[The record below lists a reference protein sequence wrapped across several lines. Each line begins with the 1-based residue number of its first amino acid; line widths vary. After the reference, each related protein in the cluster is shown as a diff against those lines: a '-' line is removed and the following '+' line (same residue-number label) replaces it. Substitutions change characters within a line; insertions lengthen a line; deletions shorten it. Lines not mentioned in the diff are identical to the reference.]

1 MAKINWVFQDESG
14 TNLNR
19 YIATNVATGEE
30 ITFDLSSGGNI
41 TIIGTPLNAEKLNS
55 LINAINDIGDDYFS
69 KEGGT
74 INGDITLQDGK
85 YIKDIT
91 NSKGITFGYD
101 GEYDEHR
108 ICYGNYGSTS
118 ITKQNELSTIG
129 NENGIVRTL
138 FEGNSLKITNN
149 NIGKVKTTYD
159 LPSLKN
165 GDLIRIYCSGGIS
178 SSSDFNRLYNNGVI
192 EIKVSINDL
201 VDNSVARGSGSF
213 YTITNSIIGA
223 DINVYYEAREI
234 QLYMNNLS
242 TPEPDATQVYFYKI
256 ELIRYPNTYL

>member
-30 ITFDLSSGGNI
+30 ITFDLSRGGNI

-74 INGDITLQDGK
+74 INGDIALQNGK
-85 YIKDIT
+85 YIKDID
-91 NSKGITFGYD
+91 SAKGITFGYD

-118 ITKQNELSTIG
+118 ITQQYELSTIG
-129 NENGIVRTL
+129 NENGIVKTL
-138 FEGNSLKITNN
+138 YEGNSLKITNN
-149 NIGKVKTTYD
+149 NVGKVENTYY

-178 SSSDFNRLYNNGVI
+178 SGSDFNKIYNNGVI
-192 EIKVSINDL
+192 EIKVSINGL
-201 VDNSVARGSGSF
+201 VDDSIARGSGSF

-223 DINVYYEAREI
+223 NIDVYDDARSL

-242 TPEPDATQVYFYKI
+242 TPESSATQVYFYKI

>member
-30 ITFDLSSGGNI
+30 ITFDLSRGGNI

-69 KEGGT
+69 KQGGT

-149 NIGKVKTTYD
+149 NVGIVTTTYD
-159 LPSLKN
+159 IPSLKN
-165 GDLIRIYCSGGIS
+165 GDLIRIYCSGDIS
-178 SSSDFNRLYNNGVI
+178 SGSSYNRIYNNGVI
-192 EIKVSINDL
+192 EIKVSINGL
-201 VDNSVARGSGSF
+201 VDDSLARGSGSF
-213 YTITNSIIGA
+213 CTITNSIIGA
-223 DINVYYEAREI
+223 DIDLYDEARI
-234 QLYMNNLS
+234 IRLYMNNLS
-242 TPEPDATQVYFYKI
+242 TPETSATQVYFYKI

>member
-19 YIATNVATGEE
+19 YIATNVNTGEE
-30 ITFDLSSGGNI
+30 ITFDLSRGGNI

-55 LINAINDIGDDYFS
+55 LINAINDIGNDYFS
-69 KEGGT
+69 KQGGV
-74 INGDITLQDGK
+74 INGDITLQEGK
-85 YIKDIT
+85 YIKCG
-91 NSKGITFGYD
+91 NSKGITVGYD
-101 GEYDEHR
+101 GEYDENR

-138 FEGNSLKITNN
+138 FEGNTLKIINN
-149 NIGKVKTTYD
+149 NVGKKTTSYS
-159 LPSLKN
+159 LSGLKN

-178 SSSDFNRLYNNGVI
+178 SSSVYNRLYNNGVI
-192 EIKVSINDL
+192 EIKVSINEL
-201 VDNSVARGSGSF
+201 VDIEVARGSGSF
-213 YTITNSIIGA
+213 YTETNAIIGA
-223 DINVYYEAREI
+223 NINVYEDARTLD
-234 QLYMNNLS
+234 LYMNNLS